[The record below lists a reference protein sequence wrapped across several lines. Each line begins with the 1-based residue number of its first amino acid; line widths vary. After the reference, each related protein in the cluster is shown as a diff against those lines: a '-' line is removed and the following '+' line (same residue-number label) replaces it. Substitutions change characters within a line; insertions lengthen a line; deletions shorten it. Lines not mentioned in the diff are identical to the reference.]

1 MRLSFSTRAW
11 TWIGAVALVL
21 TGGVMLH
28 RSSAAAAASPEELR
42 DAVASPA
49 PLAGPR
55 LMPRGGAFAPVPPRP
70 RPALS
75 RRLSRLAD
83 ALDAKAA
90 SLHALKRD
98 ASAR

>member
-1 MRLSFSTRAW
+1 MRLSLSTRAW

-21 TGGVMLH
+21 TAGLML
-28 RSSAAAAASPEELR
+28 RRTSGAAPAAPEELR

-55 LMPRGGAFAPVPPRP
+55 AMPRSGAFSVPPRP

-90 SLHALKRD
+90 SLRA
-98 ASAR
+98 AR